1 MKLRLV
7 AAVVVL
13 ALSSI
18 AAHAQ
23 AAVYFTAPIY
33 NHISNSVAD
42 TGPFAFLGNGKTANS
57 FWGVG
62 FGGYYEV
69 PVNAKINAGI
79 DIHDSIV
86 RGNNAS
92 LNTFMVGVRVSGK
105 PFTRRPIKPYVEVGV
120 GAGTSRPP
128 TGSLKVTKPQY
139 GVFAG
144 AEYPLSKHVDWR
156 VIEIGWN
163 SVTTVSN
170 ETVGG
175 TASIPSA
182 TIISASSGLVF
193 RFK

>member
-33 NHISNSVAD
+33 DHISNSKAD
-42 TGPFAFLGNGKTANS
+42 TGPFAFLGSGKTAAN

-69 PVNAKINAGI
+69 PVSGKLSAGV
-79 DIHDSIV
+79 DLHDNIV
-86 RGNNAS
+86 HGNNAG
-92 LNTFMVGVRVSGK
+92 LNTFMFGVRVSGK
-105 PFTRRPIKPYVEVGV
+105 PFARPIKPYVEVGV
-120 GAGTSRPP
+120 GAGTSRAP
-128 TGSLKVTKPQY
+128 TGSLKVTKAQ
-139 GVFAG
+139 FG
-144 AEYPLSKHVDWR
+144 AMVGADYPIGKHVDWR
-156 VIEIGWN
+156 VLEIGWN
-163 SVTTVSN
+163 SLTTVSS
-170 ETVGG
+170 ETIGG
-175 TASIPSA
+175 TASIPSS